1 MAKIRQIRS
10 PLLMGSANLKVVKL
24 QRSPSDQG
32 CQILFCTKYQNG
44 GKHTKLPQNDQST
57 IKIPN
62 GRNIFQIGIKYT
74 NINLF
79 KALQN
84 LPKSGVLFLKYT
96 IWQPCIRCR
105 SLTLQSLLASVH
117 TGLWV
122 LTNVQNCLQRLN
134 SDTHIQNYMPK
145 LNFHTH
151 LQNYI
156 TAYIPRLYFHT
167 HIQNY
172 QLECSDDSRHLVGV
186 RICLVSINYIDL
198 CRIYECW

>member
-122 LTNVQNCLQRLN
+122 LT
-134 SDTHIQNYMPK
+134 
-145 LNFHTH
+145 H

-156 TAYIPRLYFHT
+156 LRKNFHNHVHTYKTAYIPRLYFHT